1 MLDDGLRYRLLTL
14 LQQNPHLSQRA
25 IAQSLGI
32 SLGKVN
38 YCLKALI
45 SKGWVKALEFC
56 RDGNKKAYAYIL
68 TPEGLEEKA
77 TVTLRFLKRKV
88 REYEHIQEE
97 IERLKEEVKGFS
109 GDKRKI

>member
-1 MLDDGLRYRLLTL
+1 MLDDGLRYRFLAL
-14 LQQNPHLSQRA
+14 LQQNPNLSQRA
-25 IAQSLGI
+25 IAKCLGI

-56 RDGNKKAYAYIL
+56 RDGSKKSYAYIL

-77 TVTLRFLKRKV
+77 LVTLRFLKRKI
-88 REYEHIQEE
+88 REYEQIQEE
-97 IERLKEEVKGFS
+97 IERLKKEVRDFRE
-109 GDKRKI
+109 D

>member
-14 LQQNPHLSQRA
+14 LQKNPNLSQRA
-25 IAQSLGI
+25 IARSLGI

-45 SKGWVKALEFC
+45 AKGWVKSLEFY

-68 TPEGLEEKA
+68 TPKGLEEKA
-77 TVTLRFLKRKV
+77 KVTIGFLKRKMQ
-88 REYEHIQEE
+88 EYEEIQEE
-97 IERLKEEVKGFS
+97 IERLKEEVKAYQIE
-109 GDKRKI
+109 KK